1 MKLRLSLGI
10 LGIVVLSVLSA
21 FVVFDQLGLVKIS
34 KVFPFRLGL
43 DLQGG
48 THLVYEGNL
57 SDIASGDR
65 DDAMDSVRGVIER
78 RVNAFGVAEPV
89 VQRSGD
95 NRLIVELPGVKD
107 INEAVRQIGLTPFLD
122 FREENPEYIAPE
134 DPTEVDFNQ
143 FYRPTGLSG
152 KHLERAEI
160 VFDPNNNT
168 PQISLHFDDEGKDLF
183 AQITERNVGQTLAIF
198 LDGVPISAP
207 VVQQQITAGQAVITG
222 KFTIEEARELM
233 QRLNSGALPVPIKL
247 LEQENIGP
255 SLGAQSIEKSV
266 VAGILGFLSIV
277 VFMLV
282 YYRLPGLIA
291 SLALVVYVFLVLA
304 IFKLLSVTL
313 TLPGIAGFILSVG
326 MAVDANILIFER
338 TIEEVRRGLPLE
350 KALAEGFRR
359 AWLSIRDSNIS
370 SLITCLILFWFGTSI
385 IRGFAL
391 TLGIGIVL
399 SMFTAIVVSRTFL
412 RALMNYDLTRHPVLY
427 GHKGAG
433 DV

>member
-1 MKLRLSLGI
+1 MRFRLSLGI
-10 LGIVVLSVLSA
+10 LAILVLSVLSA
-21 FVVFDQLGLVKIS
+21 FVVFDALGLVKIS
-34 KVFPFRLGL
+34 RVFPFRLGL

-48 THLVYEGNL
+48 THLVYEGDL
-57 SDIASGDR
+57 ADIATGDR

-122 FREENPEYIAPE
+122 FREENPEYIALE

-168 PQISLHFDDEGKDLF
+168 TQISLHFDDEGKDLF

-304 IFKLLSVTL
+304 IFKLLS
-313 TLPGIAGFILSVG
+313 I
-326 MAVDANILIFER
+326 
-338 TIEEVRRGLPLE
+338 
-350 KALAEGFRR
+350 
-359 AWLSIRDSNIS
+359 
-370 SLITCLILFWFGTSI
+370 
-385 IRGFAL
+385 

-412 RALMNYDLTRHPVLY
+412 RALMSYDLTRHTILY
-427 GHKGAG
+427 GHKGAQ